1 MTGNYRRETK
11 RIIFKSENFTED
23 DIVGIIMNLE
33 QEYDQNN
40 RLVME
45 RRYDNEGNLEATM
58 SFQYD
63 DSGNLI
69 EQSEIDSSGEFAQ
82 KLTFQYDSMSRLIEK
97 DIFYVDESFDREI
110 YHYNSNNLLDK
121 VEFINYD
128 GEREQIT
135 EKRYNNDKLIEEN
148 TYDDSGQFT
157 SSKKWSYDDLGRE
170 VKFENET
177 EDQYILSE
185 SVYDD
190 EGRLILRKVY
200 GKNGNLF
207 ETWERIY
214 NPNPYIEEYWETN
227 RFGRSRYHVNY
238 DENNRELSRQVTNE
252 NGEIMLE
259 VERLYR
265 PDGLLDRQRIIIH
278 GSGMRPS
285 QFEEYRNFYLPLN
298 Q

>member
-11 RIIFKSENFTED
+11 RIIFKSENFTEN

-121 VEFINYD
+121 VEF
-128 GEREQIT
+128 
-135 EKRYNNDKLIEEN
+135 
-148 TYDDSGQFT
+148 
-157 SSKKWSYDDLGRE
+157 
-170 VKFENET
+170 
-177 EDQYILSE
+177 
-185 SVYDD
+185 
-190 EGRLILRKVY
+190 
-200 GKNGNLF
+200 
-207 ETWERIY
+207 
-214 NPNPYIEEYWETN
+214 
-227 RFGRSRYHVNY
+227 
-238 DENNRELSRQVTNE
+238 
-252 NGEIMLE
+252 
-259 VERLYR
+259 
-265 PDGLLDRQRIIIH
+265 
-278 GSGMRPS
+278 
-285 QFEEYRNFYLPLN
+285 
-298 Q
+298 